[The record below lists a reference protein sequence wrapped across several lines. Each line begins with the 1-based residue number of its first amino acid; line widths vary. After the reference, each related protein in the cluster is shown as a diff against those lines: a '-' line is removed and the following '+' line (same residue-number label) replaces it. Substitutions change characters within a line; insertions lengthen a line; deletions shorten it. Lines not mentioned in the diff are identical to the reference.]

1 MSLLK
6 SLLLDKKLFD
16 AQEEIETFLDEQG
29 IEPGSV
35 PQSIE
40 FDKKVFE
47 DTDQVNDFML
57 AHLFNSMKVEEA
69 DSKFYVNLF
78 DSVGFIEET
87 IKRVIVRDGI
97 TLVIGFLKPMTSD
110 NPMLFKI
117 NESSTK
123 LSADIPYIIELA
135 TVVDGFHP
143 AYGQVII
150 TKQDLISFKDNFENK
165 VVGVDISLDFDH
177 ETREAAGW
185 LTEVFLNDDG
195 TTLLGIVKWTPKGA
209 LSLSDRE
216 FRYFSPEFSLNW
228 THPHDGKIY
237 GPTLLGGALVNR
249 PFLKMEAI
257 VASEIDKRKK
267 GVNVMETI
275 ALSDHKAKV
284 SDFEKQISDFKLS
297 EVTLKSVN
305 TGLKD
310 ENVKLADE
318 LKTLK
323 EESEKAATQA
333 KHQKLFDEGK
343 INAAQL
349 TALSEGK
356 DLLEVLSLS
365 VKMNTE
371 AGGTGAAVETVQL
384 TDQEKKLCKQLD
396 LTEEDF
402 IKFNKGAE

>member
-6 SLLLDKKLFD
+6 SLLLDKKLFE
-16 AQEEIETFLDEQG
+16 AQEEIEAFLDSQG
-29 IEPGSV
+29 VEEGSV

-40 FDKKVFE
+40 FDKGVFE
-47 DTDQVNDFML
+47 NIDQVNDFML
-57 AHLFNSMKVEEA
+57 AHLFNSMKIEDENKKYV
-69 DSKFYVNLF
+69 VNLY
-78 DSVGFIEET
+78 DSAGFIEET
-87 IKRVIVRDGI
+87 TKRIEVRDGI
-97 TLVIGFLKPMTSD
+97 TIIIGFLKPMSSD
-110 NPMLFKI
+110 NPFFFNVNQNSI
-117 NESSTK
+117 K
-123 LSADIPYIIELA
+123 LSSDLPYIIELA

-150 TKQDLISFKDNFENK
+150 TKKDLISFKDNFENK
-165 VVGVDISLDFDH
+165 VVGIDISLDFDH

-185 LTEVFLNDDG
+185 LTEVFLNNEG
-195 TTLLGIVKWTPKGA
+195 TTLLGVVKWTPKGA

-228 THPHDGKIY
+228 VHPHTGTLH

-257 VASEIDKRKK
+257 VASEKNKHLK
-267 GVNVMETI
+267 GAEEMETI
-275 ALSDHKAKV
+275 SLSDHKAKV
-284 SDFEKQISDFKLS
+284 SDFEKEISEFKLS

-310 ENVKLADE
+310 ENIKLADE

-323 EESEKAATQA
+323 EETAKAETKA

-349 TALSEGK
+349 TALNDGK
-356 DLLEVLSLS
+356 DLLDVLSLS
-365 VKMNTE
+365 VKMNNSA
-371 AGGTGAAVETVQL
+371 AGSGAADETVQL
-384 TDQEKKLCKQLD
+384 TDQEKKLCKSLD
-396 LTEEDF
+396 LSEEDF
-402 IKFNKGAE
+402 IKFNKEAH